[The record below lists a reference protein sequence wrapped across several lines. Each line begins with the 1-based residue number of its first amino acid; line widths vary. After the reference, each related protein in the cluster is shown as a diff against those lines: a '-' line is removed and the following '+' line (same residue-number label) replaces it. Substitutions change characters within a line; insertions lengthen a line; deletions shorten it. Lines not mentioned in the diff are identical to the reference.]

1 MKLKVGILI
10 LLIIFML
17 VVNYKLHKLFFCYLV
32 EEPTKKKV
40 LVMIFII
47 LRINSLMLL
56 ISFFMLYT
64 FDYLCLV

>member
-32 EEPTKKKV
+32 EEPTKKKGFSYDFHYFEDKFSNV
-40 LVMIFII
+40 VDFIFYVIYI
-47 LRINSLMLL
+47 
-56 ISFFMLYT
+56 
-64 FDYLCLV
+64 